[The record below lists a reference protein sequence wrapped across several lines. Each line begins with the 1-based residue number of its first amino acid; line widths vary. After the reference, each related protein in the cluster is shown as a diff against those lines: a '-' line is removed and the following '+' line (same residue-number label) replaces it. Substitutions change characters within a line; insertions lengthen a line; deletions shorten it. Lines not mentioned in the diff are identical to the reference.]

1 MKAITIFIILVLVVG
16 LGFIIFNKSITG
28 NVIGNMDAKKVKLE
42 TSKGDIVIE
51 LYPEYSPVTV
61 DNFLSYV
68 EDGSYDGTVFHRVI
82 DGFMIQGG
90 GFTIDGDEKETNAP
104 IELESDNKLS
114 NERGTIAMARTS
126 VPDSATNQFFI
137 NVADNDFLNYAP
149 GNDGYAVFGRVVE
162 GMEIVDSIKGVK
174 TTVKNGMQ
182 DWPVEDVV
190 ILKAMIV

>member
-1 MKAITIFIILVLVVG
+1 MKTITIFIILVLVVG